1 MISYFEFIL
10 ITSFMV
16 ISYHIIALKY
26 LRSTGFSSGSSV
38 SRLFLVGIHVT
49 IVITNITLY
58 FWLISQDINAVH
70 DVFRFAGLLVFA
82 GGIFI
87 IIWGMY
93 SLGNAVFVPG
103 KKLIISGPFAIVRHP
118 MYLGGITGAFGLALF
133 AGSPLGFVY
142 SIILALVLSHIS
154 NAEEKELKTRFGDDY
169 IEYMKKVP
177 KIFPFRNKR
186 T

>member
-1 MISYFEFIL
+1 MISYLEFIL

-26 LRSTGFSSGSSV
+26 LHSTGFSSGSNV
-38 SRLFLVGIHVT
+38 SRLFLVGIHVI
-49 IVITNITLY
+49 IVIANITLY
-58 FWLISQDINAVH
+58 FWLISKDIRAVH
-70 DVFRFAGLLVFA
+70 DAFRFGGFLVFA
-82 GGIFI
+82 IGIFI
-87 IIWGMY
+87 ILWGMY
-93 SLGNAVFVPG
+93 SLSKAVFVPG

-118 MYLGGITGAFGLALF
+118 MYLGGITGAFGLTLF
-133 AGSPLGFVY
+133 AGSPFGLVY

-154 NAEEKELKTRFGDDY
+154 EAEERELKTRFGDEY

>member
-1 MISYFEFIL
+1 
-10 ITSFMV
+10 MV

-70 DVFRFAGLLVFA
+70 DVFRVIGIIVFA
-82 GGIFI
+82 SGIFI

-93 SLGNAVFVPG
+93 SLGKAVFIPG

-118 MYLGGITGAFGLALF
+118 MYLGGIVGAFGFALF
-133 AGSPLGFVY
+133 AGSLFGVFYSFV
-142 SIILALVLSHIS
+142 LALVLSHIS
-154 NAEEKELKTRFGDDY
+154 DAEERELKTRFGDDY

-177 KIFPFRNKR
+177 KIFPLRKKI